1 MEDEK
6 SAVIDPGEDAA
17 LVEKEEGTIED

>member
-17 LVEKEEGTIED
+17 LVEIEEGTIED